1 MHKTS
6 LRKNVLKERFQR
18 RKYTHHTHIPTYPD
32 STGKVLILTTQL
44 ITRSGDSEKQGQTL
58 PSKAAFHFPL
68 ITFLE
73 VFIDFSRGFPG
84 GTVVKNQPDNAGDT
98 GLIPGLE
105 DPLEKKMATHP
116 RIFLEIP
123 MDKGA

>member
-1 MHKTS
+1 M
-6 LRKNVLKERFQR
+6 
-18 RKYTHHTHIPTYPD
+18 RKYSHHTHIPPYPD

-44 ITRSGDSEKQGQTL
+44 VTLRDDSQKQGQTL

-105 DPLEKKMATHP
+105 RSPREKNGNPLQDSPGESHGQRSLVDYTPCGCKELDIT
-116 RIFLEIP
+116 
-123 MDKGA
+123 